1 MKTKPSKFNMTQFLR
16 HLIQAAAFIF
26 FPGLFLSIF
35 TSLRDVVTALIGG
48 TFTLTGLA
56 GQLVLL
62 AVVFLLTALWGRIFC
77 GYLCSF
83 GAMQEL
89 IGWVSK
95 KLIPRLLRVPAGADR
110 ILKSVK
116 YAVLALIVVFVWI
129 LQLPVDSS
137 LSPWGVFGMLVSGN
151 LSVMAAAVPTA
162 GFALLAMILIGS
174 FFAERFFCRY
184 LCPLGAL
191 LSLASSHRLFRIRK
205 SESACTNC
213 TLCSRSCAMSVDICE
228 SPSVS
233 SVECINCMRCVSAC
247 PRAALKT
254 APQPAVAGT
263 AAALIMCGLIHTGDL
278 AVNAAAAEPAVISS
292 QEYVPSVSND
302 VPDTQAA
309 QPAQAETSQTSQ
321 AETAQPAQPS
331 ETTAVQGPYAD
342 GVYTGSG
349 KGLRGTTEVQV
360 TVESGSITNVTV
372 LSYADDRQYFTRA
385 QSSMIAGILKAQSVD
400 VSTVSGATF
409 SSNSILE
416 AVADALGLDFTNPN
430 SSSGSK
436 KSRH

>member
-95 KLIPRLLRVPAGADR
+95 KLIPRLLRIPAGADR

-162 GFALLAMILIGS
+162 GFALLAVILIGS

-233 SVECINCMRCVSAC
+233 SMECINCMRCVSAC

-278 AVNAAAAEPAVISS
+278 AVNAAAAESSVVSS
-292 QEYVPSVSND
+292 QEYVPSVGN
-302 VPDTQAA
+302 DTQASENA
-309 QPAQAETSQTSQ
+309 AAE
-321 AETAQPAQPS
+321 
-331 ETTAVQGPYAD
+331 GLYAD

-385 QSSMIAGILKAQSVD
+385 QSSMIAGILKAQSVN
-400 VSTVSGATF
+400 VGTVSGATF

-416 AVADALGLDFTNPN
+416 AVADALDLDFTNPN
-430 SSSGSK
+430 SASASK

>member
-95 KLIPRLLRVPAGADR
+95 KLIPRLLRIPAGADR

-162 GFALLAMILIGS
+162 GFALLAVILIGS

-233 SVECINCMRCVSAC
+233 SMECINCMRCVSAC

-278 AVNAAAAEPAVISS
+278 AVNAAAAESSVVSS
-292 QEYVPSVSND
+292 QEYVPSVGN
-302 VPDTQAA
+302 DTQASENA
-309 QPAQAETSQTSQ
+309 AAE
-321 AETAQPAQPS
+321 
-331 ETTAVQGPYAD
+331 GLYAD

-385 QSSMIAGILKAQSVD
+385 QSSMIAGILKAQSVN
-400 VSTVSGATF
+400 VGTVSGATF

-416 AVADALGLDFTNPN
+416 AIADALDLDFTNPN
-430 SSSGSK
+430 SASASK

>member
-95 KLIPRLLRVPAGADR
+95 KLIPRLLRIPAGADR

-162 GFALLAMILIGS
+162 GFALLAVILIGS

-247 PRAALKT
+247 PRVALKT

-263 AAALIMCGLIHTGDL
+263 AAALIMCGLIHTGDP
-278 AVNAAAAEPAVISS
+278 AVNAAAAESSVVSS
-292 QEYVPSVSND
+292 QEYVPSVGN
-302 VPDTQAA
+302 DTQASENA
-309 QPAQAETSQTSQ
+309 AAE
-321 AETAQPAQPS
+321 
-331 ETTAVQGPYAD
+331 GLYAD

-385 QSSMIAGILKAQSVD
+385 QSSMIAGVLKAQSVN
-400 VSTVSGATF
+400 VGTVSGATF

-430 SSSGSK
+430 SASASK

>member
-95 KLIPRLLRVPAGADR
+95 KLIPRLLRIPAGADR

-162 GFALLAMILIGS
+162 GFALLAVILIGS

-233 SVECINCMRCVSAC
+233 SAECINCMRCVSAC

-278 AVNAAAAEPAVISS
+278 AVNAAAAESSVVSS
-292 QEYVPSVSND
+292 QEYVPSVGN
-302 VPDTQAA
+302 DTQASENA
-309 QPAQAETSQTSQ
+309 AAE
-321 AETAQPAQPS
+321 
-331 ETTAVQGPYAD
+331 GLYAD

-385 QSSMIAGILKAQSVD
+385 QSSMIAGILKAQSVN
-400 VSTVSGATF
+400 VGTVSGATF

-416 AVADALGLDFTNPN
+416 AVADALDLDFTNPN
-430 SSSGSK
+430 SASASK